1 MSSFLF
7 EIDFK
12 GSAGN
17 ERVNNSH
24 NPRMRHGYAQL
35 GNFTIGQTESTF
47 ANLLAWPDTIPDAI
61 AYVSNRQAQ
70 VRWTYKLDKDT
81 SLLLSLE
88 NPETTLTNSS
98 GARVTPADDRV
109 PD

>member
-1 MSSFLF
+1 MTELGFLKTLI

-12 GSAGN
+12 RSAGN

-61 AYVSNRQAQ
+61 AYDSNRQAQ
-70 VRWTYKLDKDT
+70 VRWTHKLDKDT

-88 NPETTLTNSS
+88 TLKHIDQFIRHKGYSC
-98 GARVTPADDRV
+98 
-109 PD
+109 